1 MRGIGGRIR
10 EERLKRN
17 LKQCELAGK
26 AKISNSYLSDIEVG
40 RTDPSLKTLERI
52 AKALEMD
59 VRELL

>member
-1 MRGIGGRIR
+1 MSGIGGRIR
-10 EERLKRN
+10 KERLKRN
-17 LKQCELAGK
+17 LKQCELAAK